1 MTKKMT
7 MREVVAYNC
16 DLAARI
22 IEACRRACEERLQK
36 QDILLEWAN
45 ATKKND
51 PADDPIDDAYLRGFA
66 DGQQAAK
73 EIIRTILKE

>member
-7 MREVVAYNC
+7 MREVAAYNR

-22 IEACRRACEERLQK
+22 TEASRRWEESLQK

-45 ATKKND
+45 IPEGNVSN
-51 PADDPIDDAYLRGFA
+51 DDAYLRGFA
-66 DGQQAAK
+66 AGLHAAK
-73 EIIRTILKE
+73 EIIRTIIKE